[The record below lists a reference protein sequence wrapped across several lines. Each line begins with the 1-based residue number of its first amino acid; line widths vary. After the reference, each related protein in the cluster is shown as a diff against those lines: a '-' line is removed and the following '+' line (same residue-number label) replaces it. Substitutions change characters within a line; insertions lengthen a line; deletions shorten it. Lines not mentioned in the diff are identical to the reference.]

1 MAPAA
6 SAPREYPL
14 RWTVEEYF
22 GLVHRGDLRPDDRV
36 ELLDGL
42 IVAMSP
48 QNPLHAAAITR
59 LTRVLQRV
67 VGERAAVRVQ
77 LPMVLGRSAPE
88 PDLAL
93 VPIDAGEDPEAHPRS
108 AFLVVEV
115 ADSSLL
121 QDRLTKAAIYA
132 RAGLPEYWLVNLFD
146 DRIEMFRK
154 PVRKWGRYRS
164 TSSASRGERIQVMA
178 FPDVSL
184 AVEELLPAHIPTCQ
198 RRT

>member
-1 MAPAA
+1 MSRVAG
-6 SAPREYPL
+6 APREYPL

-48 QNPLHAAAITR
+48 QDPLHAAAITR

-67 VGERAAVRVQ
+67 VGDRAAVRVQ
-77 LPMVLGRSAPE
+77 LPIVLGRSAPE
-88 PDLAL
+88 PDLTL
-93 VPIDAGEDPEAHPRS
+93 VPIDAGENPEAHPRS

-115 ADSSLL
+115 ADSSLVP
-121 QDRLTKAAIYA
+121 DRLTKAAIYA
-132 RAGLPEYWLVNLFD
+132 RAGLPEYWLVNLVD
-146 DRIEMFRK
+146 DCIEIFRK

-164 TSSASRGERIQVMA
+164 TSTVSRGERIRVAA
-178 FPDVSL
+178 FPDVTV
-184 AVEELLPAHIPTCQ
+184 AVEELLPP
-198 RRT
+198 RRG